1 MPQSDWEQLLGQK
14 LLPTY
19 MLIKQEGILYVKR
32 LIDDKNTR
40 CWRGSSSGW
49 IKQNGG
55 YMKKIFE
62 NPSVSTLI
70 SKQL

>member
-1 MPQSDWEQLLGQK
+1 
-14 LLPTY
+14 

-40 CWRGSSSGW
+40 YWRGSSSGW

-55 YMKKIFE
+55 YMEKIFE